1 MKQFGLPGGLGT
13 TEAAASKEIAM
24 AKAKKSAAARNKSS
38 RRGKA
43 GGKPAREKAAKR
55 AARKKSSSR
64 SKANIKS
71 ARDSAAKRAAAKKPK
86 SKVRHANKLAPKPEI
101 EVERATDVTEARQ
114 VLVEVPAETSIINII
129 EEPTSVLAVV
139 EYQEERQAP
148 EAVETGQVVVE
159 GPVETTIIKAI
170 EEPAAD
176 VVVVEEHR
184 PVPTATP
191 DGGHGRGEG
200 IGPAGRVDFGSDLD
214 EQPEQKV
221 A

>member
-1 MKQFGLPGGLGT
+1 MDDRG
-13 TEAAASKEIAM
+13 AASKEIAM

-43 GGKPAREKAAKR
+43 SGKPARKKAAKR

-64 SKANIKS
+64 SKANVKS

-86 SKVRHANKLAPKPEI
+86 SKVRGANKLAPKPEI

-114 VLVEVPAETSIINII
+114 VVVEVPVETSSIITVI
-129 EEPTSVLAVV
+129 EEPTGLVAVE

-148 EAVETGQVVVE
+148 EAAETGLVVVE
-159 GPVETTIIKAI
+159 GSVETTAIKAVK
-170 EEPAAD
+170 EPAAE
-176 VVVVEEHR
+176 VVVVEEHQ

-191 DGGHGRGEG
+191 DGGHGPGEG
-200 IGPAGRVDFGSDLD
+200 NGPAGRVDLGSDLG